1 MEISNDKLFD
11 ILSVINGQLTSLNGN
26 MQTVLEKL
34 SVHEH
39 RLAQHDQDIKE
50 LRDSK
55 PGMKDALI

>member
-11 ILSVINGQLTSLNGN
+11 ILSGINGQLTSLNGN

-39 RLAQHDQDIKE
+39 RISQHD
-50 LRDSK
+50 
-55 PGMKDALI
+55 